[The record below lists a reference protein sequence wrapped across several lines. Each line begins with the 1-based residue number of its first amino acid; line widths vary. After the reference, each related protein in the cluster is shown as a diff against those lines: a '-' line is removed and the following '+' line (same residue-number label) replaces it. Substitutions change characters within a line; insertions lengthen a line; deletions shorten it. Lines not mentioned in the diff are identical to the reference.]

1 MIYMANEKEKKG
13 FMDKLKKWAKIG
25 AVAGMATFAGMSQA
39 EASNN
44 QPVIDDGGKI
54 KFEESLKVAQPMSD
68 AEFWKKVNE
77 AKAKGEKITD
87 PAMIAKFQQMRRNSI
102 MAKRAA
108 TTQQRQND
116 GQER

>member
-1 MIYMANEKEKKG
+1 MANDKEKKG
-13 FMDKLKKWAKIG
+13 FMDKVKKWAKIG
-25 AVAGMATFAGMSQA
+25 VVAGMATFAGMSQA

-44 QPVIDDGGKI
+44 QPVIDNGAQI
-54 KFEESLKVAQPMSD
+54 KFEESLKVSQPMSD

-87 PAMIAKFQQMRRNSI
+87 PDMIKKYQQIRQKSI
-102 MAKRAA
+102 MEKRRAQM
-108 TTQQRQND
+108 QQRQGQ

>member
-1 MIYMANEKEKKG
+1 MANDKEKKS
-13 FMDKLKKWAKIG
+13 FMDKVKNWAKIG
-25 AVAGMATFAGMSQA
+25 VVAGMATFAGMSQA

-44 QPVIDDGGKI
+44 QPVIDNGAQI
-54 KFEESLKVAQPMSD
+54 KFEESLKVSQPMSD

-87 PAMIAKFQQMRRNSI
+87 PAMIAKYQQIRQKSI
-102 MAKRAA
+102 MEKRRAQM
-108 TTQQRQND
+108 QQRQGQ